1 MGGSFTIMEFTQ
13 KCYEGFT
20 SMTDIFLL
28 SMLTG
33 GLALVEKA
41 GGITYLLVQIKKLI
55 KSKIS
60 STRNWYLSGFC

>member
-1 MGGSFTIMEFTQ
+1 MEFTQ

-33 GLALVEKA
+33 GLAALVEKA
-41 GGITYLLVQIKKLI
+41 GGITYLLVQIK
-55 KSKIS
+55 
-60 STRNWYLSGFC
+60 N

>member
-1 MGGSFTIMEFTQ
+1 MEFTQ

-33 GLALVEKA
+33 GLALVERREESR
-41 GGITYLLVQIKKLI
+41 IYWYKLKI
-55 KSKIS
+55 NQSKN
-60 STRNWYLSGFC
+60 RLN

>member
-13 KCYEGFT
+13 KCYEGF

>member
-1 MGGSFTIMEFTQ
+1 MEFTQ

-33 GLALVEKA
+33 GLAALVEKREESC
-41 GGITYLLVQIKKLI
+41 IYWYKLKKLI
-55 KSKIS
+55 KSKKIS
-60 STRNWYLSGFC
+60 STRNWYLSVVLLI

>member
-1 MGGSFTIMEFTQ
+1 MEFTQ

-33 GLALVEKA
+33 GLAALVEKA
-41 GGITYLLVQIKKLI
+41 GITYLLVQIKKII
-55 KSKIS
+55 KVKN
-60 STRNWYLSGFC
+60 RLN